1 MKLKI
6 ITGISFLLCLL
17 VYACQSEGSIEF
29 ARYYTGG
36 AVIYRDHCQNC
47 HSVKGE
53 GLGALI
59 PPLTD
64 SGYLKKNLTLLP
76 CLLKNGMRANLVI
89 NHKPFDGQMP
99 AANLTPMEIAQVMTY
114 VNNSFGN
121 KLGVVTVDDAG
132 NALAKCK

>member
-36 AVIYRDHCQNC
+36 AVVYQEHCQNC
-47 HSVKGE
+47 HGTKGE

-64 SGYLKKNLTLLP
+64 SVYLKKNLSKLP
-76 CLLKNGMRANLVI
+76 CLLKNGIKGRLTI
-89 NHKPFDGQMP
+89 NNKPFDGQMP
-99 AANLTPMEIAQVMTY
+99 ATNLTPMEIAQVISY
-114 VNNSFGN
+114 VDNSFGN